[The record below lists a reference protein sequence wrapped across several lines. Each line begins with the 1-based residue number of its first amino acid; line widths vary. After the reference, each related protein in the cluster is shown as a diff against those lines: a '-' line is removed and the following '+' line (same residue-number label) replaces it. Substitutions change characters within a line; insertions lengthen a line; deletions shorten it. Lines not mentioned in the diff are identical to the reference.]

1 MRRVSDKFRWLRAHR
16 RWLTLLAL
24 PALLFRALV
33 PAGFMPLVDAT
44 GSMTLGFCP
53 GWVPAHAEHH
63 AAHADHADHAGHHAE
78 HAQHD
83 HGSGSDDPA
92 GAHHHAPC
100 LFAASAGGAPAPALH
115 DLGISRSPPRIRLSR
130 AGAVAAA
137 LPTIVRA
144 QWSRGPPINS

>member
-1 MRRVSDKFRWLRAHR
+1 MRRVSSKFSWLRAHR

-44 GSMTLGFCP
+44 GSMTLGLCP
-53 GWVPAHAEHH
+53 GSVPAQAEHH
-63 AAHADHADHAGHHAE
+63 AAHAGHHAV
-78 HAQHD
+78 HSRHD
-83 HGSGSDDPA
+83 HSSGSDDPA

-115 DLGISRSPPRIRLSR
+115 VLGIGLLPVRLRLSP
-130 AGAVAAA
+130 AGAVAIA

>member
-1 MRRVSDKFRWLRAHR
+1 MRRVSGQLSWLRARR

-53 GWVPAHAEHH
+53 GSVPAHAEHH
-63 AAHADHADHAGHHAE
+63 AAHAGHHAE
-78 HAQHD
+78 HSQHD

-100 LFAASAGGAPAPALH
+100 LFAASAGGAPAPALQV
-115 DLGISRSPPRIRLSR
+115 LGISLLPMRVQLSP
-130 AGAVAAA
+130 AGAVAVA